1 MEKNKGMKKDENTEE
16 VFDVLNGYN
25 SLKHIEITDNDN
37 TSALMRNFKVPGF
50 SNNDSSQSQMLSHEK
65 FKPKTG
71 KNSFKRKKADVKNA
85 SKCVVLI
92 NRCVET
98 ENMMKKFTLAE
109 NSNIQ
114 EDDESNSDMYL

>member
-1 MEKNKGMKKDENTEE
+1 MKKDENADE

-25 SLKHIEITDNDN
+25 SLKHIEITDKDN
-37 TSALMRNFKVPGF
+37 TSALMRNFKVPGL
-50 SNNDSSQSQMLSHEK
+50 SNNDSSQSLKLSHEK

-71 KNSFKRKKADVKNA
+71 KYSFKRKKADVKNA

-92 NRCVET
+92 NRSVET
-98 ENMMKKFTLAE
+98 GNMMKKFTLAE

>member
-1 MEKNKGMKKDENTEE
+1 MKKDENADE

-25 SLKHIEITDNDN
+25 SLKHIEMTDNEN
-37 TSALMRNFKVPGF
+37 TSALMRNFKIPGF
-50 SNNDSSQSQMLSHEK
+50 SNNDSSQSLKLSHEK

-92 NRCVET
+92 KKCVET
-98 ENMMKKFTLAE
+98 GNMTKKLTLVGS
-109 NSNIQ
+109 SNIQ
-114 EDDESNSDMYL
+114 EDDESNLDMYL